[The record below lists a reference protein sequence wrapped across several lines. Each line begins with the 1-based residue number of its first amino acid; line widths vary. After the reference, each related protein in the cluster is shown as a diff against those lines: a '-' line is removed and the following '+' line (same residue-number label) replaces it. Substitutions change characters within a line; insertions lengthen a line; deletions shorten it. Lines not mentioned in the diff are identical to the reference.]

1 MIKIFLVLILLSI
14 FILLI
19 VLLVKQAK
27 ENSYEYDNIIFAI
40 IDFIIEEDLT
50 IGILFVIIVLVSI
63 IVFGL

>member
-27 ENSYEYDNIIFAI
+27 EKSYEYDNIIFAI

>member
-19 VLLVKQAK
+19 VLLVKEAK
-27 ENSYEYDNIIFAI
+27 EKSYDYDNIIFKI
-40 IDFIIEEDLT
+40 IDFIIEEDIT
-50 IGILFVIIVLVSI
+50 IGILFVLIVLISI